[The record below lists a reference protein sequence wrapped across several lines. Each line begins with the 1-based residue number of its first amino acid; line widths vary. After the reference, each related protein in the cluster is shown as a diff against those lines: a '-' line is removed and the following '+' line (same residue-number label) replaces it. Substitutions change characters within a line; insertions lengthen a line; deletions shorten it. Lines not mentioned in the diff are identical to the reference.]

1 MAYNDI
7 TVRFE
12 ATAGES
18 DQFDTDVL
26 ETLNAVSGSPHPEVH
41 FEPDNW
47 DVDGTIATA
56 LELIFSAPAFD
67 NVDSDALEFALGN
80 GIQAVISDATTD
92 TETEIVATNPEFN
105 VRAEI
110 TRENC
115 PVRVD
120 DTILIDG
127 TPATFVDWP
136 TDGPQFRIDVDGD
149 GESMLSQISS
159 PTDAFQL

>member
-18 DQFDTDVL
+18 DQFDTDLL
-26 ETLNAVSGSPHPEVH
+26 ETLNAESGSPHSEVH

-47 DVDGTIATA
+47 DVDGTLNTA

-67 NVDSDALEFALGN
+67 RVDSDALEFALGN
-80 GIQAVISDATTD
+80 GIHAVIFDATDD
-92 TETEIVATNPEFN
+92 TETGVVATNPGFN

-120 DTILIDG
+120 DAIVVDD
-127 TPATFVDWP
+127 TPATFVDWA
-136 TDGPQFRIDVDGD
+136 TGGPQFRVACDA
-149 GESMLSQISS
+149 GETMLSQISS
-159 PTDAFQL
+159 VVDAFHR